1 MIMKTS
7 QSRIQEILG
16 HISLVFV
23 AITIV
28 ASGAVVML
36 PSLIPAWVSWSIAL
50 GSTFVVVTVLSAIFS
65 LRFTSFALR

>member
-1 MIMKTS
+1 MKTS
-7 QSRIQEILG
+7 QSPFQEIPG
-16 HISLVFV
+16 HITLVFI

-50 GSTFVVVTVLSAIFS
+50 GSAFVVVMVLRAVFG
-65 LRFTSFALR
+65 LRFTSFAVP